1 MKLFNIL
8 SSALLVCFGQILSS
22 CSTSSSGIPAAIG
35 SAGKITII
43 MPSGL
48 KSGPAGKLL
57 DSLLRREATV
67 LPREEYIYDI
77 RYVNPESTT
86 RSHKNLRNIIFAFT
100 FDDQSAE
107 AGKVKSMIESKSL
120 ELLQSDPN
128 GYVHTQ
134 SDVFARGQEIMFLF
148 GPNAETLEKNL
159 RSNGKRISE
168 FFSEKEKQRL
178 RKGILKSNANQSL
191 TEQIEKKF
199 GFNIRIPF
207 GYQLADQ
214 QKDFIWLR
222 QINPADDKDIWIA
235 RKRFTSLE
243 DFNKDQLIRFRNDIC
258 GKYLFEDPEKPDTY
272 LVTETRVASKP
283 VTIRTIN
290 FNGLYAVEMRGL
302 WRTNIPSMGG
312 PFLGYALV
320 DEASGWFYYIEGFVF
335 SPSKPQ
341 REIMREMEVILST
354 FRFNTSKEIS
364 LDSLKNS
371 L

>member
-1 MKLFNIL
+1 MKISTLPSL
-8 SSALLVCFGQILSS
+8 ALLVFFELASTS
-22 CSTSSSGIPAAIG
+22 CSTGSSGIPAAIG

-48 KSGPAGKLL
+48 KAGPVGILL
-57 DSLLRREATV
+57 DSLLRREALV
-67 LPREEYIYDI
+67 LPREEYVYDL
-77 RYVNPESTT
+77 RYVNPETTT

-107 AGKVKSMIESKSL
+107 AGKVKSMIESNSL
-120 ELLQSDPN
+120 EMLKASSD

-148 GPNAETLEKNL
+148 GPNPETLEKNL
-159 RSNGKRISE
+159 RTNGKRIADY
-168 FFSEKEKQRL
+168 FNEKEKQRL
-178 RKGILKSNANQSL
+178 RTGILKSNANQAL

-214 QKDFIWLR
+214 QKDFVWLR

-235 RKRFTSLE
+235 RKKFTSLE
-243 DFNKDQLIRFRNDIC
+243 DFSKEKLIRFRNDIC

-283 VTIRTIN
+283 VTIKTIN

-341 REIMREMEVILST
+341 REIIREMEVILNT
-354 FRFNTSKEIS
+354 FKFGEAKGNK
-364 LDSLKNS
+364 LDTLKNS

>member
-1 MKLFNIL
+1 MKISNLPSL
-8 SSALLVCFGQILSS
+8 VLLVFLGLVATS
-22 CSTSSSGIPAAIG
+22 CSTSTSGIPAAIG

-48 KSGPAGKLL
+48 KAGPAGKLL
-57 DSLLRREATV
+57 DSLLRREASV
-67 LPREEYIYDI
+67 LPREEYVYDL
-77 RYVNPESTT
+77 RYVNPETTT

-100 FDDQSAE
+100 FDDQSPE

-120 ELLQSDPN
+120 EMLQANPD

-134 SDVFARGQEIMFLF
+134 SDVFARGQEVMFLF
-148 GPNAETLEKNL
+148 GPNAETLEQNL
-159 RSNGKRISE
+159 RANGKRISDY
-168 FFSEKEKQRL
+168 FNEKEKQRL
-178 RKGILKSNANQSL
+178 RTGILKSNANQAL

-214 QKDFIWLR
+214 QKDFVWLR

-235 RKRFTSLE
+235 RKKFTSME
-243 DFNKDQLIRFRNDIC
+243 DFSKDQLIRFRNDVC

-272 LVTETRVASKP
+272 LVTETRVSSKP
-283 VTIRTIN
+283 VTIKTIN
-290 FNGLYAVEMRGL
+290 FNGFYAVEMRGL

-320 DEASGWFYYIEGFVF
+320 DEAAGWFYYIEGFVF

-341 REIMREMEVILST
+341 REIIREMEVILNT
-354 FRFNTSKEIS
+354 FKFSASKESKI
-364 LDSLKNS
+364 DTLKNS